1 MIRLYR
7 FEYSTNV
14 ERVTLALA
22 HKGLGFESVW
32 VDPSDRS
39 PVIEV
44 SGQELVPVIDDS
56 GEVVA
61 DSTAILEYLEDR
73 FPEPPLY
80 PREAVR
86 RAEVR
91 LFIDWF
97 NRIWK
102 VPPNAID
109 AELGKPEPDRE
120 AIAANGRQMREWLGL
135 FEDLLE
141 GREYLMG
148 EDLGAADCAAFPFL
162 KYAAGRAA
170 ADDERFH
177 VVLDEHMSVDGHPHL
192 AAWIERVER
201 RPRD

>member
-22 HKGLGFESVW
+22 HKDVDYESVW
-32 VDPSDRS
+32 VDPSDRL

-44 SGQELVPVIDDS
+44 SGQELVPVIEHD

-61 DSTAILEYLEDR
+61 DSTTILEYLEER
-73 FPEPPLY
+73 YPEPPLY
-80 PREAVR
+80 PRDAAP

-97 NRIWK
+97 NRVWK
-102 VPPNAID
+102 RPPNEID
-109 AELGKPEPDRE
+109 AELGKPEPDGD
-120 AIAANGRQMREWLGL
+120 AIAAHGAQMGEWLGV

-141 GREYLMG
+141 GRDYLAG
-148 EDLGAADCAAFPFL
+148 SELGAADCAAVPFL
-162 KYAAGRAA
+162 KYAAGREP

-177 VVLDEHMSVDGHPHL
+177 VVLDEHMSVDGHPRL
-192 AAWIERVER
+192 AAWIERVDR
-201 RPRD
+201 LPRG